1 MPPFYQA
8 SDVMVTTRALLNDT
22 QNQLFT
28 NNVQLPYLKKA
39 FRELREYCQLNNV
52 PVTSLVSTALSIPA
66 NTSEVSYVSIP
77 SLPQDFVEPRQL
89 WERSAGTDPWIPLQ
103 RVETLPY
110 SLDGQPAGSFM
121 LFAWQDNKI
130 KLFPCNR
137 VNDLKMDYISQL
149 AEVVDENTTI
159 PIINGQTFL
168 ENRCAALC
176 AQYVSEDKERSN
188 DLNTEAEEA
197 LYRLTSIESKGKQ
210 AILYRRRP
218 FRQAY
223 KSRGIF

>member
-8 SDVMVTTRALLNDT
+8 SDVMITTRALLNDT

-52 PVTSLVSTALSIPA
+52 PITSLVGTLLTVPA
-66 NTSEVSYVSIP
+66 GTDEISYVSIP
-77 SLPQDFVEPRQL
+77 ALPSDFVEPREV
-89 WERSAGTDPWIPLQ
+89 WERSAGRDSWIPLK
-103 RVETLPY
+103 RVETLSY
-110 SLDGQPAGSFM
+110 TSDGIQTSSFM
-121 LFAWQDNKI
+121 VFSWQDNKI
-130 KLFPCNR
+130 KLLPCNQ
-137 VNDLKMDYISQL
+137 VNDLKIDYISQL

-176 AQYVSEDKERSN
+176 SLYISEDKERSN

-218 FRQAY
+218 FRQSY